1 MDANI
6 SELDAL
12 QSSLPLLTERQLGES
27 YGSMKNRLQKMKQP
41 SEFGG
46 IFEII
51 ALAYLTETQISIHE
65 LGSESRY
72 RLTACIPLSSESC
85 GLPQIHLLHEVDTR
99 DQPGHFD
106 LLLNNQKSSV
116 IDNEKSVCMYMYDS
130 YQGSMPFYNSL
141 LQLAVSHEVVSM
153 CTFSEC
159 SCHCTNSLIIAV
171 QWCRTIVHDQTN
183 ILFPLQQKYKGSML
197 RSYEDFSS
205 ACAFVDAVDI
215 SQDTPHDLDCQTR
228 IYS

>member
-72 RLTACIPLSSESC
+72 RMTACIPLSSESC

-116 IDNEKSVCMYMYDS
+116 IDNEKSVSTRESGARLTFVEMVKIFCGCASQENVETLEPVKPSDEDEGDIEAYCEEEAIWCEE
-130 YQGSMPFYNSL
+130 NS
-141 LQLAVSHEVVSM
+141 EGM
-153 CTFSEC
+153 
-159 SCHCTNSLIIAV
+159 
-171 QWCRTIVHDQTN
+171 
-183 ILFPLQQKYKGSML
+183 
-197 RSYEDFSS
+197 
-205 ACAFVDAVDI
+205 
-215 SQDTPHDLDCQTR
+215 
-228 IYS
+228 

>member
-1 MDANI
+1 
-6 SELDAL
+6 
-12 QSSLPLLTERQLGES
+12 
-27 YGSMKNRLQKMKQP
+27 
-41 SEFGG
+41 
-46 IFEII
+46 
-51 ALAYLTETQISIHE
+51 
-65 LGSESRY
+65 
-72 RLTACIPLSSESC
+72 
-85 GLPQIHLLHEVDTR
+85 
-99 DQPGHFD
+99 
-106 LLLNNQKSSV
+106 
-116 IDNEKSVCMYMYDS
+116 MYDS

-171 QWCRTIVHDQTN
+171 QWCRTVVHDQTN
-183 ILFPLQQKYKGSML
+183 ILFPLQQKYKGSMP

-228 IYS
+228 ILVHTDHDTLLKQSLFWHIDPLYFLARHHIFSLFDTLPKSADICSW